1 MARVGSLI
9 RAERQRANMTID
21 TLAERIGCSKG
32 QLSLMETGR
41 RTVSVAWAEAIEQ
54 ALDIEDGRIVDALRW
69 DKTPAEVRAEIEA
82 NRHQSRELVDQLKQA
97 LHSGSPLDTL
107 RQIVEETSS
116 NVEPP
121 RPLRSQIPIINSV
134 AAGYPIEFTDLGYPA
149 RVADE
154 YIACPDVT
162 DPDAFAARVSGD
174 SMHPD
179 YHEGEIV
186 VFSPQAPTP
195 SGSDCFVRLLPDN
208 ETTFKRV
215 FYEDDGRTIRLQPL
229 NQKYAPRTV
238 DREDVGG
245 IYAAAYVMRPVA
257 SNGAKRVRAH

>member
-1 MARVGSLI
+1 MSRVGSLI
-9 RAERQRANMTID
+9 RAERRKAGMTLEA
-21 TLAERIGCSKG
+21 LAAAIGCSKG

-41 RTVSVAWAEAIEQ
+41 RTVSTAWAESIEH
-54 ALDIEDGRIVDALRW
+54 ALGLTDGRLVEAVHW
-69 DKTPAEVRAEIEA
+69 DRTPVAVRAEVEA
-82 NRHQSRELVDQLKQA
+82 SQNRSRALVDQIREA
-97 LHSGSPLDTL
+97 LHTQAPVETL
-107 RQIVEETSS
+107 RHIVEQTGS

-121 RPLRSQIPIINSV
+121 RPLRSQIPIVNSI

-154 YIACPDVT
+154 YIACPDIT

-174 SMHPD
+174 SMHPE

-195 SGSDCFVRLLPDN
+195 SGCDCFVRLLPDN

-215 FYEDDGRTIRLQPL
+215 FFEHDGRTIRLQPL
-229 NQKYAPRTV
+229 NPRYAPQSV

-245 IYAAAYVMRPVA
+245 IYAAVYVMRPVGA
-257 SNGAKRVRAH
+257 NGAGRVRGQ